1 MSTILY
7 ARVST
12 ADQTVAIQIKQ
23 AKDAGFS
30 IDQVIA
36 DEGISGVSTKLAER
50 PQGKRLFDILRAGD
64 ILLVRWIDR
73 LGRNFDDVHQ
83 AIQAFMEKG
92 VIIKTVINAMVF
104 DGATTDPVQK
114 AVRNSL
120 ISFMAAIGEAQYEAT
135 KQAQMAGIAH
145 AKLRHDAY
153 RGRKPTFSSDQLIA
167 AQEMLAAGHGVSH
180 IATTL
185 GISRQAVYR
194 IRSQPE
200 ACAAALERWNPR

>member
-36 DEGISGVSTKLAER
+36 DEGISGVSTRLAER

-120 ISFMAAIGEAQYEAT
+120 IAFMAAIGEAQYEAT

-153 RGRKPTFSSDQLIA
+153 RGRKPTFSSHQLIA

-180 IATTL
+180 VATTL

-194 IRSQPE
+194 IARQPD
-200 ACAAALERWNPR
+200 ACMAALERWGL